1 MVECLRKPGNKL
13 IKKKQKLQIK
23 IKYFQQKI
31 SEILGNKQI
40 ITPSEEKALP
50 RTKGIQK
57 NTIIIQTN
65 TNPFIALTRSSSN
78 GSAFRKY

>member
-23 IKYFQQKI
+23 IKYFQEKI
-31 SEILGNKQI
+31 SDILGNKQI
-40 ITPSEEKALP
+40 ITPTEKKSLP
-50 RTKGIQK
+50 KTNVVQK
-57 NTIIIQTN
+57 SNIIIQTN
-65 TNPFIALTRSSSN
+65 SNPYIALTRSNIN